1 MSLAA
6 VLAAKVW
13 SYWISFALIGG
24 IILAILALGVLYLVK
39 VYSTRFPKQ

>member
-1 MSLAA
+1 MSLAV

-13 SYWISFALIGG
+13 SYWISFALVGG
-24 IILAILALGVLYLVK
+24 IILAILATGVLYLVK

>member
-1 MSLAA
+1 MSVAA

-13 SYWISFALIGG
+13 SYWISFALVGG
-24 IILAILALGVLYLVK
+24 IVLAIVGLGVLYLVK

>member
-6 VLAAKVW
+6 VLAANVW

-24 IILAILALGVLYLVK
+24 TVLAILATGVLYLVK
-39 VYSTRFPKQ
+39 VYGSRFPKQ